1 MPKSIGPKLFL
12 GQSCFVTKCFQ
23 AKVCMGLKYSLVQSI
38 FWSKVFSGPKYFLVQ
53 SILRSKGFSA
63 PKYSLDR
70 SIPWAEVCLRPKY
83 VWGQSECGTK
93 AVLGPTGCQ
102 PLERVTYFLLKQS
115 LKSTFLVILVPML
128 IRGCVCT
135 ATTLFQYANGIC
147 YYCFSNVTDRYC
159 IKVCPCAYPI
169 SY

>member
-1 MPKSIGPKLFL
+1 MDISIETSMSKYIMELCQSLL

-83 VWGQSECGTK
+83 VWGQSECGML
-93 AVLGPTGCQ
+93 AILGSNCVLLLS
-102 PLERVTYFLLKQS
+102 LE
-115 LKSTFLVILVPML
+115 
-128 IRGCVCT
+128 
-135 ATTLFQYANGIC
+135 
-147 YYCFSNVTDRYC
+147 
-159 IKVCPCAYPI
+159 
-169 SY
+169 

>member
-83 VWGQSECGTK
+83 VWGQSECGMK
-93 AVLGPTGCQ
+93 AVLGPNWGH
-102 PLERVTYFLLKQS
+102 LLFTQTK
-115 LKSTFLVILVPML
+115 LKIHVPCD
-128 IRGCVCT
+128 ISAHANSWVCLHCDDVVSICKWNLLL
-135 ATTLFQYANGIC
+135 LF
-147 YYCFSNVTDRYC
+147 F
-159 IKVCPCAYPI
+159 
-169 SY
+169 